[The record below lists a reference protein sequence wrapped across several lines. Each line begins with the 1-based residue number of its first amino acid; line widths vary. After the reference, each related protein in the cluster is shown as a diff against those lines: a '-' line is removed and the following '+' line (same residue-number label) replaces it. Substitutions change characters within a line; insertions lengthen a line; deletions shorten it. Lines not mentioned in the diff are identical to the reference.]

1 MNTMALDRRAYRGAP
16 VGFARVNFDNA
27 EAATKGQ
34 THWSWNKDKAQ
45 RTAALK
51 RWAKKMQAAKLA
63 RA

>member
-1 MNTMALDRRAYRGAP
+1 
-16 VGFARVNFDNA
+16 VNFDNA